1 MARSLPPLS
10 RPSLLAPFAGLVL
23 LLGGCGGPRPEAT
36 PPQLVVGFQG
46 TIDTVDPAQATTVG
60 ALQLLSAVGDPLYA
74 IGSDGELEPRLATAL
89 PLVSGDGL
97 RAVIPLRRGVRFHD
111 GTPFDAEAMAFSLR
125 RFLTIG
131 KLSYV
136 VGDRIRSIRVIDPHS
151 LELELSRPYGALPQ
165 LLSSANLTPVS
176 PKAYRR
182 HRDRFLPDA
191 FIGTGPYRLSFTSPQ
206 LQRLEPFAGYWGPPP
221 RNGGLALASLTTSS
235 GLLGALR
242 SGQVDVLLSTSLQP
256 DHQRALHRQAAA
268 GQLREGSGPALEIG
282 YLTLLSD
289 RPPLQDPRLRRAL
302 ALTIDR
308 PLLTARVSDGLRPP
322 LRSLVPPSLPG
333 AQAPW
338 PSHDGAA
345 ARRLLRQAGWCG
357 DRPLELSLT
366 YRSNVPSDRLFAL
379 TWQEALRRDLPDCLR
394 LTLTGMESTT
404 AYRQLGDGAFQLILL
419 DWIGDFPDAD
429 NYLMPLL
436 ACERAEG
443 DRCLKGASASS
454 GSFWAA
460 PGLQQQLART
470 EMLTGP
476 ERLPVLRQV
485 QERVAAASPYIP
497 VWSVQPRAWAR
508 PGVSQPRFD
517 GSGRLLLARLSR
529 EARP

>member
-1 MARSLPPLS
+1 MAP
-10 RPSLLAPFAGLVL
+10 PSLSPPRSPLLATLAGLLV
-23 LLGGCGGPRPEAT
+23 LLGGCGGSRPGGTAQ
-36 PPQLVVGFQG
+36 QLVVGFQG

-74 IGSDGELEPRLATAL
+74 IRADGALEPRLATAL
-89 PLVSGDGL
+89 PTLSSDGL
-97 RAVIPLRRGVRFHD
+97 RAVIPLRQGVRFHD

-125 RFLTIG
+125 RFLAIG

-136 VGDRIRSIRVIDPHS
+136 VGDRIRSVRVLDSHH
-151 LELELSRPYGALPQ
+151 LELVLSRPYGALPQ
-165 LLSSANLTPVS
+165 LLTSASLTPVS
-176 PKAYRR
+176 PRAYWR

-191 FIGTGPYRLSFTSPQ
+191 FVGTGPYRLGFTSPQ
-206 LQRLEPFAGYWGPPP
+206 LQRLEPFAGYWGPAP
-221 RNGGLALASLTTSS
+221 RNAGLALASLTTSS

-256 DHQRALHRQAAA
+256 DHQRALHRKAAA
-268 GQLREGSGPALEIG
+268 GRLREGRGPALEIG
-282 YLTLLSD
+282 YITLLSD

-302 ALTIDR
+302 ALSLDR

-322 LRSLVPPSLPG
+322 LRGLVPPSLLG
-333 AQAPW
+333 ALATW
-338 PSHDGAA
+338 PSHDIAA
-345 ARRLLRQAGWCG
+345 ARRLLRQAGWCQG
-357 DRPLELSLT
+357 RPLELSLT

-404 AYRQLGDGAFQLILL
+404 AYRQLGDGAFQMILL

-436 ACERAEG
+436 ACDRAVG
-443 DRCLKGASASS
+443 NRCLEGASASS

-460 PGLQQQLART
+460 PGLQEQLVRT
-470 EMLTGP
+470 ETLTGP
-476 ERLPVLRQV
+476 ERLPVLHQV
-485 QERVAAASPYIP
+485 QQQVAAASPYIP

-508 PGVSQPRFD
+508 PGISPPRFD
-517 GSGRLLLARLSR
+517 GSGRLLLSQLSR
-529 EARP
+529 EVQP

>member
-1 MARSLPPLS
+1 MARQLLPLPRPPLLAVFIGLALVMTGCKGSLPGASPQ
-10 RPSLLAPFAGLVL
+10 
-23 LLGGCGGPRPEAT
+23 
-36 PPQLVVGFQG
+36 QLVVGFQG

-60 ALQLLSAVGDPLYA
+60 ALQLLSAIGDPLYA
-74 IGSDGELEPRLATAL
+74 IRSDGALEPRLAADL
-89 PLVSGDGL
+89 PIVSGDGL
-97 RAVIPLRRGVRFHD
+97 RAVIPLRQGVRFHD

-125 RFLTIG
+125 RFLAIG

-136 VGDRIRSIRVIDPHS
+136 VGDRIRSVRVLDPHR
-151 LELELSRPYGALPQ
+151 LELVLSRPYGALPQ

-176 PKAYRR
+176 PRAYRR

-191 FIGTGPYRLSFTSPQ
+191 FVGTGPYRLGFTSPQ
-206 LQRLEPFAGYWGPPP
+206 LQRLEPFAGYWGPRP
-221 RNGGLALASLTTSS
+221 RNDGLALASLTTSS

-242 SGQVDVLLSTSLQP
+242 SGQMDVLLSPSLQP

-268 GQLREGSGPALEIG
+268 GLLREGSGPALEIG

-322 LRSLVPPSLPG
+322 LRGLVPPSLPG
-333 AQAPW
+333 AQASW
-338 PSHDGAA
+338 PSHDVAA

-357 DRPLELSLT
+357 ARPLPLSLT

-379 TWQEALRRDLPDCLR
+379 TWQEALRRDLPDCLQ
-394 LTLTGMESTT
+394 LSLTGMESTT

-436 ACERAEG
+436 SCDRAEG
-443 DRCLKGASASS
+443 ERCLRGASASS
-454 GSFWAA
+454 GSFWTA
-460 PGLQQQLART
+460 PGLQQQLVRT
-470 EMLTGP
+470 ETLTGQ
-476 ERLPVLRQV
+476 ERLPVLEQV
-485 QERVAAASPYIP
+485 QQRVAAASPYIP

-508 PGVSQPRFD
+508 PGISLPRFD
-517 GSGRLLLARLSR
+517 GSGRLLLAQLSR
-529 EARP
+529 EAQR